1 MSGLAFCPFRAAP
14 SWPDFGK
21 RRTVF
26 FFRPHSMFYCLVG
39 ANHRLVGAYYG
50 LAAANYRLVG
60 ANDRRF
66 CKMR

>member
-1 MSGLAFCPFRAAP
+1 
-14 SWPDFGK
+14 
-21 RRTVF
+21 
-26 FFRPHSMFYCLVG
+26 MFYCLVG